1 MIGFL
6 IAVISGLL
14 MSVQGVFN
22 TQVTKTTG
30 MWVANAFVQF
40 TAFLVCIAIWAISD
54 RTSIGTLLK
63 VEPRYMLIGGILGAG
78 ITYTVIK
85 AMDMMGPA
93 KAVMMIVTAQIL
105 VAYLI
110 ELFGLFGVEKQP
122 FSWRKVIGILLAAG
136 GIILFKWAQITL
148 VKMRQLH
155 YNDSSGQEAFPERED
170 HETFYKIL
178 SGSRLTWHDNFVCSG
193 LCRTEQHDLFLKRGT
208 ALGGGRCRRST
219 RNERHCIEC
228 GRNE

>member
-30 MWVANAFVQF
+30 MWVANSFVQF

-54 RTSIGTLLK
+54 RTSFGTLLK

-93 KAVMMIVTAQIL
+93 KAAMMIVTAQIL

-122 FSWRKVIGILLAAG
+122 FSWRKVMGILLAAG
-136 GIILFKWAQITL
+136 GIILFKW
-148 VKMRQLH
+148 
-155 YNDSSGQEAFPERED
+155 E
-170 HETFYKIL
+170 
-178 SGSRLTWHDNFVCSG
+178 
-193 LCRTEQHDLFLKRGT
+193 
-208 ALGGGRCRRST
+208 
-219 RNERHCIEC
+219 
-228 GRNE
+228 

>member
-22 TQVTKTTG
+22 TQVTRTTG

-40 TAFLVCIAIWAISD
+40 TAFLVCIAIWAVSD
-54 RTSIGTLLK
+54 RTSFGTLLK

-136 GIILFKWAQITL
+136 GIILFKW
-148 VKMRQLH
+148 
-155 YNDSSGQEAFPERED
+155 E
-170 HETFYKIL
+170 
-178 SGSRLTWHDNFVCSG
+178 
-193 LCRTEQHDLFLKRGT
+193 
-208 ALGGGRCRRST
+208 
-219 RNERHCIEC
+219 
-228 GRNE
+228 

>member
-54 RTSIGTLLK
+54 RTSLGTLLK

-136 GIILFKWAQITL
+136 GIILCKW
-148 VKMRQLH
+148 
-155 YNDSSGQEAFPERED
+155 E
-170 HETFYKIL
+170 
-178 SGSRLTWHDNFVCSG
+178 
-193 LCRTEQHDLFLKRGT
+193 
-208 ALGGGRCRRST
+208 
-219 RNERHCIEC
+219 
-228 GRNE
+228 

>member
-40 TAFLVCIAIWAISD
+40 TAFLICIAIWAISD
-54 RTSIGTLLK
+54 RTSFGTLLK

-110 ELFGLFGVEKQP
+110 ELFGLFGVEKQS

-136 GIILFKWAQITL
+136 GIILFKW
-148 VKMRQLH
+148 
-155 YNDSSGQEAFPERED
+155 E
-170 HETFYKIL
+170 
-178 SGSRLTWHDNFVCSG
+178 
-193 LCRTEQHDLFLKRGT
+193 
-208 ALGGGRCRRST
+208 
-219 RNERHCIEC
+219 
-228 GRNE
+228 

>member
-54 RTSIGTLLK
+54 RTSLGTRLK

-93 KAVMMIVTAQIL
+93 KAVKMIVTAQIL

-136 GIILFKWAQITL
+136 GIILFKW
-148 VKMRQLH
+148 K
-155 YNDSSGQEAFPERED
+155 
-170 HETFYKIL
+170 
-178 SGSRLTWHDNFVCSG
+178 
-193 LCRTEQHDLFLKRGT
+193 
-208 ALGGGRCRRST
+208 
-219 RNERHCIEC
+219 
-228 GRNE
+228 

>member
-14 MSVQGVFN
+14 MSLQGVFN

-54 RTSIGTLLK
+54 RTSLGTLLK

-136 GIILFKWAQITL
+136 GIILFKW
-148 VKMRQLH
+148 
-155 YNDSSGQEAFPERED
+155 E
-170 HETFYKIL
+170 
-178 SGSRLTWHDNFVCSG
+178 
-193 LCRTEQHDLFLKRGT
+193 
-208 ALGGGRCRRST
+208 
-219 RNERHCIEC
+219 
-228 GRNE
+228 

>member
-40 TAFLVCIAIWAISD
+40 TAFLVCIAIWSISD
-54 RTSIGTLLK
+54 RTSFGTLLK

-136 GIILFKWAQITL
+136 GIILFKW
-148 VKMRQLH
+148 
-155 YNDSSGQEAFPERED
+155 E
-170 HETFYKIL
+170 
-178 SGSRLTWHDNFVCSG
+178 
-193 LCRTEQHDLFLKRGT
+193 
-208 ALGGGRCRRST
+208 
-219 RNERHCIEC
+219 
-228 GRNE
+228 

>member
-54 RTSIGTLLK
+54 RTSFGTLLK
-63 VEPRYMLIGGILGAG
+63 VEPRYMLIGGILGTG

-105 VAYLI
+105 AAYLI

-136 GIILFKWAQITL
+136 GIILFKW
-148 VKMRQLH
+148 
-155 YNDSSGQEAFPERED
+155 E
-170 HETFYKIL
+170 
-178 SGSRLTWHDNFVCSG
+178 
-193 LCRTEQHDLFLKRGT
+193 
-208 ALGGGRCRRST
+208 
-219 RNERHCIEC
+219 
-228 GRNE
+228 

>member
-40 TAFLVCIAIWAISD
+40 TAFIVCIAIWAISD
-54 RTSIGTLLK
+54 RTSFGTLLK

-105 VAYLI
+105 AAYLI

-136 GIILFKWAQITL
+136 GIILFKW
-148 VKMRQLH
+148 
-155 YNDSSGQEAFPERED
+155 E
-170 HETFYKIL
+170 
-178 SGSRLTWHDNFVCSG
+178 
-193 LCRTEQHDLFLKRGT
+193 
-208 ALGGGRCRRST
+208 
-219 RNERHCIEC
+219 
-228 GRNE
+228 

>member
-40 TAFLVCIAIWAISD
+40 TAFLVCIAIWAVSD
-54 RTSIGTLLK
+54 RTSFGTLLK

-93 KAVMMIVTAQIL
+93 KAAMMIVTAQIL

-122 FSWRKVIGILLAAG
+122 LSWRKVIGILLAAG
-136 GIILFKWAQITL
+136 GIILFKW
-148 VKMRQLH
+148 
-155 YNDSSGQEAFPERED
+155 E
-170 HETFYKIL
+170 
-178 SGSRLTWHDNFVCSG
+178 
-193 LCRTEQHDLFLKRGT
+193 
-208 ALGGGRCRRST
+208 
-219 RNERHCIEC
+219 
-228 GRNE
+228 

>member
-40 TAFLVCIAIWAISD
+40 TAFSVCIAIWAISD
-54 RTSIGTLLK
+54 RTSFGTLLK

-105 VAYLI
+105 AAYLI

-136 GIILFKWAQITL
+136 GIILFKW
-148 VKMRQLH
+148 
-155 YNDSSGQEAFPERED
+155 E
-170 HETFYKIL
+170 
-178 SGSRLTWHDNFVCSG
+178 
-193 LCRTEQHDLFLKRGT
+193 
-208 ALGGGRCRRST
+208 
-219 RNERHCIEC
+219 
-228 GRNE
+228 